1 MKFFSDRLCRAIIDK
16 KTPLVVGID
25 PVLEQMPATLL
36 AKTNVGKS
44 AAAAAGI
51 FLEFGLAIIEIA
63 APLVPAVKINSAYF
77 ERYHAPGV
85 SVYRQLV
92 KAARQAGL
100 LVIGDV
106 KRSDIGHTAAQYA
119 LAQLADTDYTDL
131 LENTG
136 PDAIT
141 VNAYLGSDGVKPFLD
156 VASAAGK
163 GVFVLVRTSNPGG
176 AEIQELPLA
185 DGRPLY
191 LHMADLVNRWGTE
204 VGEYGW
210 SSLGAVVGA
219 TTGQSLAAIRSASG
233 RSLFLIPGFGAQGG
247 SLADCLPAFDNRGLG
262 AIIAASRSI
271 IYAWRDAKY
280 AELAQADWR
289 RAVEQAL
296 IDHKTQ
302 IASLV
307 KYA

>member
-1 MKFFSDRLCRAIIDK
+1 MKIFSDRLCRAIIDK
-16 KTPLVVGID
+16 RTPLVVGID
-25 PVLEQMPATLL
+25 PVLEQMPPTLL
-36 AKTNVGKS
+36 AKKNVGKS
-44 AAAAAGI
+44 SAAAADL
-51 FLEFGLAIIEIA
+51 FLEFGLAIIEVA

-77 ERYHAPGV
+77 ERYHSPGV
-85 SVYRQLV
+85 SVYRQLI

-119 LAQLADTDYTDL
+119 VAQLADTDYTDL
-131 LENTG
+131 IENTG

-156 VASAAGK
+156 IASAAGK

-176 AEIQELPLA
+176 AEIQELPMA

-191 LHMADLVNRWGTE
+191 MHMADLVNRWDPA

-219 TTGQSLAAIRSASG
+219 TTGHSLAAIRAAAGKSI
-233 RSLFLIPGFGAQGG
+233 LLIPGFGAQGG
-247 SLADCLPAFDNRGLG
+247 SLTDTLLAFDGRGLG

-271 IYAWRDAKY
+271 IYAWREPKY
-280 AELAQADWR
+280 AELAQTDWR

-302 IASLV
+302 IASLI
-307 KYA
+307 KYV

>member
-1 MKFFSDRLCRAIIDK
+1 MKIFSDRLCRAIIDK
-16 KTPLVVGID
+16 RTPLVVGID
-25 PVLEQMPATLL
+25 PVLEQMPPTLL
-36 AKTNVGKS
+36 AKKNVGKS
-44 AAAAAGI
+44 SAAAADL
-51 FLEFGLAIIEIA
+51 FLEFGLAIIEVA

-77 ERYHAPGV
+77 ERYHSPGV
-85 SVYRQLV
+85 SVYRQLI

-119 LAQLADTDYTDL
+119 VAQLADTDYTDL
-131 LENTG
+131 IENTG

-156 VASAAGK
+156 IASAAGK

-176 AEIQELPLA
+176 AEIQELPMA

-191 LHMADLVNRWGTE
+191 MHMADLVNRWDPA

-219 TTGQSLAAIRSASG
+219 TTGHSLAAIRAAAGKSI
-233 RSLFLIPGFGAQGG
+233 LLIPGFGAQGG
-247 SLADCLPAFDNRGLG
+247 SLTDTLPAFDGRGLG

-271 IYAWRDAKY
+271 IYAWREAKY

-302 IASLV
+302 IASLI
-307 KYA
+307 KYV

>member
-1 MKFFSDRLCRAIIDK
+1 MKIFSDRLCRAIIDK
-16 KTPLVVGID
+16 RTPLVVGID
-25 PVLEQMPATLL
+25 PVLEQMPPTLL
-36 AKTNVGKS
+36 AKKNVGKS
-44 AAAAAGI
+44 SAAAADL
-51 FLEFGLAIIEIA
+51 FLEFGLAIIEVA

-77 ERYHAPGV
+77 ERYHSPGV
-85 SVYRQLV
+85 SVYRQLI

-119 LAQLADTDYTDL
+119 VAQLADTDYTDL
-131 LENTG
+131 IENTG

-156 VASAAGK
+156 IASAAGK

-191 LHMADLVNRWGTE
+191 MHMADLVNRWDPA

-219 TTGQSLAAIRSASG
+219 TTGHSLAAIRAAAGKSI
-233 RSLFLIPGFGAQGG
+233 LLIPGFGAQGG
-247 SLADCLPAFDNRGLG
+247 SLTDTLPAFDGRGLG

-271 IYAWRDAKY
+271 IYAWREAKY

-307 KYA
+307 KCA

>member
-1 MKFFSDRLCRAIIDK
+1 M
-16 KTPLVVGID
+16 GID

>member
-1 MKFFSDRLCRAIIDK
+1 MKIFSDRLCRAIIDK
-16 KTPLVVGID
+16 RTPLVVGID
-25 PVLEQMPATLL
+25 PVLEQMPPTLL
-36 AKTNVGKS
+36 AKKNVGKS
-44 AAAAAGI
+44 SAAAADL
-51 FLEFGLAIIEIA
+51 FLEFGLAIIEVA

-77 ERYHAPGV
+77 ERYHSPGV
-85 SVYRQLV
+85 SVYRQLI

-119 LAQLADTDYTDL
+119 VAQLADTDYTDL
-131 LENTG
+131 IENAG

-156 VASAAGK
+156 IASAAGK

-191 LHMADLVNRWGTE
+191 MHMADLVNRWDPA

-219 TTGQSLAAIRSASG
+219 TTGHSLAAIRAAAGKSI
-233 RSLFLIPGFGAQGG
+233 FLIPGFGAQGG
-247 SLADCLPAFDNRGLG
+247 SLTDTLPAFDGRGLG

-271 IYAWRDAKY
+271 IYAWREAKY
-280 AELAQADWR
+280 AELAQTDWR

-302 IASLV
+302 IGSLI
-307 KYA
+307 KYM

>member
-1 MKFFSDRLCRAIIDK
+1 MHCFSDRLCRAVIDK
-16 KTPLVVGID
+16 QTPLIVGID
-25 PVLEQMPATLL
+25 PVLEQLPPTLL
-36 AKTNVGKS
+36 ARRDIGKS
-44 AAAAAGI
+44 AAAAAGL
-51 FLEFGLAIIEIA
+51 FLEFGLAIIELA

-85 SVYRQLV
+85 AVYRQLI

-119 LAQLADTDYTDL
+119 AAQLGDSDYTDL
-131 LENTG
+131 IENTG

-141 VNAYLGSDGVKPFLD
+141 INAYLGSDGVKPFMD
-156 VASAAGK
+156 VASNSGK
-163 GVFVLVRTSNPGG
+163 GVFALVRTSNPGG
-176 AEIQELPLA
+176 AEIQELPMA

-191 LHMADLVNRWGTE
+191 LHLAELVNRWDPA

-210 SSLGAVVGA
+210 KSLGAVVGA
-219 TTGQSLAAIRSASG
+219 TTGPSVAAVRAAAPNT
-233 RSLFLIPGFGAQGG
+233 LFLIPGLGAQGG
-247 SLADCLPAFDNRGLG
+247 SPADCLPAFDHRGLG
-262 AIIAASRSI
+262 AVIAASRSVI
-271 IYAWRDAKY
+271 FAYRDARY
-280 AELAQADWR
+280 AEPAQADWR

-302 IASLV
+302 IGSIV
-307 KYA
+307 RYK

>member
-1 MKFFSDRLCRAIIDK
+1 MKIFSDRLCRAIIDK
-16 KTPLVVGID
+16 RTPLVVGID
-25 PVLEQMPATLL
+25 PVLEQMPPTLL
-36 AKTNVGKS
+36 AKKNVGKS
-44 AAAAAGI
+44 SAAAADL
-51 FLEFGLAIIEIA
+51 FLEFGLAIIEVA

-77 ERYHAPGV
+77 ERYHSPGV
-85 SVYRQLV
+85 SVYRQLI

-119 LAQLADTDYTDL
+119 VAQLADTDYTDL
-131 LENTG
+131 IENTG

-156 VASAAGK
+156 IASAAGK

-176 AEIQELPLA
+176 AEIQELPMA

-191 LHMADLVNRWGTE
+191 MHMADLVNRWDPA

-219 TTGQSLAAIRSASG
+219 TTGHSLAAIRAAAGKSI
-233 RSLFLIPGFGAQGG
+233 LLIPGFGAQGG
-247 SLADCLPAFDNRGLG
+247 SLTDTLPAFDGRGLG

-271 IYAWRDAKY
+271 IYAWREPKY
-280 AELAQADWR
+280 AELAQTDWR

-302 IASLV
+302 IASLI
-307 KYA
+307 KYV

>member
-1 MKFFSDRLCRAIIDK
+1 MKIFSDRLCRAIIDK
-16 KTPLVVGID
+16 RTPLVVGID
-25 PVLEQMPATLL
+25 PVLEQMPPTLL
-36 AKTNVGKS
+36 AKKNVGKS
-44 AAAAAGI
+44 SAAAADL
-51 FLEFGLAIIEIA
+51 FLEFGLAIIEVA

-77 ERYHAPGV
+77 ERYHSPGV
-85 SVYRQLV
+85 SVYRQLI

-119 LAQLADTDYTDL
+119 VAQLADTDYTDL
-131 LENTG
+131 IENAG

-156 VASAAGK
+156 IASVAGK

-176 AEIQELPLA
+176 AEIQELPMA

-191 LHMADLVNRWGTE
+191 MHMADLVNRWDPA

-219 TTGQSLAAIRSASG
+219 TTGHSLAAIRAAAGKSI
-233 RSLFLIPGFGAQGG
+233 FLIPGFGAQGG
-247 SLADCLPAFDNRGLG
+247 SLTDTLPAFDGRGLG

-271 IYAWRDAKY
+271 IYAWREAKY

-302 IASLV
+302 IGSLI
-307 KYA
+307 KYM

>member
-1 MKFFSDRLCRAIIDK
+1 MQCFSDRLCRAVLDK
-16 KTPLVVGID
+16 KTPLIVGID
-25 PVLEQMPATLL
+25 PVLEQMPPTLL
-36 AKTNVGKS
+36 EKKNVS
-44 AAAAAGI
+44 RSSVAAAGL

-106 KRSDIGHTAAQYA
+106 KRSDIGHTASQYA
-119 LAQLADTDYTDL
+119 VAQLADTDYTDL
-131 LENTG
+131 IENAG

-141 VNAYLGSDGVKPFLD
+141 VNAYLGSDSVKPFLD
-156 VASAAGK
+156 VASASGK
-163 GVFVLVRTSNPGG
+163 GVFVLVRTSNPGS
-176 AEIQELPLA
+176 AEIQELPMA

-191 LHMADLVNRWGTE
+191 VHMAELVNRWDTT

-219 TTGQSLAAIRSASG
+219 TTGQSLAAIRAAAG
-233 RSLFLIPGFGAQGG
+233 RAVFLIPGFGAQGG
-247 SLADCLPAFDNRGLG
+247 SLTDCLPALDARGLG
-262 AIIAASRSI
+262 AMIAASRSI
-271 IYAWRDAKY
+271 IYAYRDAKY
-280 AELAQADWR
+280 VEPAEVDWR

-302 IASLV
+302 ISALV

>member
-1 MKFFSDRLCRAIIDK
+1 MKLFSDRLCRAIIDK
-16 KTPLVVGID
+16 RTPLVVGID
-25 PVLEQMPATLL
+25 PVLEQMPPTLL
-36 AKTNVGKS
+36 TKKNVGKS
-44 AAAAAGI
+44 SAAAADL
-51 FLEFGLAIIEIA
+51 FLEFGLAIIEVA

-77 ERYHAPGV
+77 ERYHSPGV
-85 SVYRQLV
+85 SVYRQLI

-119 LAQLADTDYTDL
+119 VAQLADTDYTDL
-131 LENTG
+131 IENAG

-156 VASAAGK
+156 IASAAGK

-191 LHMADLVNRWGTE
+191 MHMADLVNRWDPA

-219 TTGQSLAAIRSASG
+219 TTGHSLAAIRAAAGKSI
-233 RSLFLIPGFGAQGG
+233 FLIPGFGAQGG
-247 SLADCLPAFDNRGLG
+247 SLTDTLPAFDGRGLG

-271 IYAWRDAKY
+271 IYAWREAKY

-302 IASLV
+302 IGSLI
-307 KYA
+307 KYM

>member
-1 MKFFSDRLCRAIIDK
+1 MKLFSDRLCRAIIDK
-16 KTPLVVGID
+16 RTPLVVGID
-25 PVLEQMPATLL
+25 PVLEQMPPTLL
-36 AKTNVGKS
+36 TKKNVGKS
-44 AAAAAGI
+44 SAAAADL
-51 FLEFGLAIIEIA
+51 FLEFGLAILEVA

-77 ERYHAPGV
+77 ERYHSPGV
-85 SVYRQLV
+85 SVYRQLI

-119 LAQLADTDYTDL
+119 VAQLADTDYTDL
-131 LENTG
+131 IENAG

-156 VASAAGK
+156 IASAAGK

-191 LHMADLVNRWGTE
+191 MHMADLVNRWDPA

-219 TTGQSLAAIRSASG
+219 TTGHSLAAIRAAAEKSI
-233 RSLFLIPGFGAQGG
+233 FLIPGFGAQGG
-247 SLADCLPAFDNRGLG
+247 SLTDTLPAFDGRGLG

-271 IYAWRDAKY
+271 IYAWREAKY

-307 KYA
+307 KCA

>member
-1 MKFFSDRLCRAIIDK
+1 MKIFSDRLCRAIIDK
-16 KTPLVVGID
+16 RTPLVVGID
-25 PVLEQMPATLL
+25 PVLEQMPPTLL
-36 AKTNVGKS
+36 AKKNVGKS
-44 AAAAAGI
+44 SAAAADL
-51 FLEFGLAIIEIA
+51 FLEFGLAIIEVA

-77 ERYHAPGV
+77 ERYHSPGV
-85 SVYRQLV
+85 SVYRQLI

-119 LAQLADTDYTDL
+119 VAQLADTDYTDL
-131 LENTG
+131 IENAG

-156 VASAAGK
+156 IASVAGK

-176 AEIQELPLA
+176 AEIQELPMA

-191 LHMADLVNRWGTE
+191 MHMADLVNRWDPA

-219 TTGQSLAAIRSASG
+219 TTGHSLAAIRAAAGKSI
-233 RSLFLIPGFGAQGG
+233 FLIPGFGAQGG
-247 SLADCLPAFDNRGLG
+247 SLTDTLPAFDGRGLG

-271 IYAWRDAKY
+271 IYAWREAKY
-280 AELAQADWR
+280 AELAQTDWR

-302 IASLV
+302 IGSLI
-307 KYA
+307 KYM